1 MKHELATCSSVT
13 STLLLAV
20 ALLVVVVHCNFVVL
34 YVHRTLLKTSLY
46 IADVTFLSKEHF

>member
-20 ALLVVVVHCNFVVL
+20 ALLVVVVDFNFVVL